1 MSHPSSRSS
10 SILSSADNEK
20 VAMADSD
27 PPRNGLS
34 GNPSYSEAFSSYIP
48 SNLSIPPWVPEP
60 VRQALQTGQAVLI
73 QATNKAYPHVH
84 HYTALAGSMVPV
96 AVPLRLRKVAMIY
109 AAVIAVVM
117 LFANMTWSSGSSSG
131 VEAKIYN
138 DFPHKI
144 WQIWKVHPLDFEERD
159 HNTAYTWLERNPDYQ
174 YEVLTDNNE
183 YSYVQSRFGP
193 DGFNRPDIVDFYRNV
208 RATIVRADLL
218 RYMVMYAEGGVYADI
233 DVEAIK
239 PMSKFVPE
247 RYNKRDIDMVIG
259 VEIDEPDWRDHP
271 ILGQKSRSFCQ
282 WTFIS
287 KPQNP
292 VMMDLIENIMV
303 WLRGVADRQKVSI
316 SDVVLDF
323 DEIITGTGPSAFTN
337 AIIKHINRSRSGSNL
352 VNWDVFHDLS
362 ESKLVGGVLVLTV
375 EAFAAG
381 QGHSDSGNHDARSA
395 LVRHHYHA
403 SNWPSRHPRYKH
415 PVYGEVERCN
425 WNDDCVNQWDH
436 DVAEFKKLPEKEQRR
451 LIEDHEREEKEKA
464 EAEAEEARRQ
474 QQQAEEEE
482 QRRQQEEEEARRRE
496 EEARRKEDEE
506 AKKKEENDKKTDN
519 KKTDDKKTE
528 GSNDEKKTENSE
540 GAAQGGK

>member
-10 SILSSADNEK
+10 SILSSSPDNEK

-27 PPRNGLS
+27 SPNGHS
-34 GNPSYSEAFSSYIP
+34 GNTYSEAFSSYIP
-48 SNLSIPPWVPEP
+48 SNLSMPPWVPEP
-60 VRQALQTGQAVLI
+60 IRQYLQAGQSVLI
-73 QATNKAYPHVH
+73 QASNKAYPHVI
-84 HYTALAGSMVPV
+84 HYTALAASVVPV
-96 AVPLRLRKVAMIY
+96 TVPLRMRKIAMIY
-109 AAVIAVVM
+109 AAVILVVM
-117 LFANMTWSSGSSSG
+117 LFANMTWSSGPATAL
-131 VEAKIYN
+131 EARIYN

-144 WQIWKVHPLDFEERD
+144 WQIWKVNPIDFEQRD
-159 HNTAYTWLERNPDYQ
+159 RDTAYTWLERNPDYQ
-174 YEVLTDNNE
+174 YEVLTDSNE
-183 YSYVQSRFGP
+183 FTYVQSRFGP

-239 PMSKFVPE
+239 PMSKFVPQ
-247 RYNKRDIDMVIG
+247 RYNKRDIDMIIG
-259 VEIDEPDWRDHP
+259 VEIDEPDWKDHP

-282 WTFIS
+282 WTFVS

-303 WLRGVADRQKVSI
+303 WLRRVADRQKVGI

-337 AIIKHINRSRSGSNL
+337 AIIKHINRNRPISQQ
-352 VNWDVFHDLS
+352 VTWDAFHDLS

-415 PVYGEVERCN
+415 PV
-425 WNDDCVNQWDH
+425 
-436 DVAEFKKLPEKEQRR
+436 
-451 LIEDHEREEKEKA
+451 
-464 EAEAEEARRQ
+464 
-474 QQQAEEEE
+474 
-482 QRRQQEEEEARRRE
+482 
-496 EEARRKEDEE
+496 
-506 AKKKEENDKKTDN
+506 
-519 KKTDDKKTE
+519 
-528 GSNDEKKTENSE
+528 
-540 GAAQGGK
+540 